1 MGALMASKRRKGR
14 GTLDR
19 AQAFLESF
27 LPSRFIICLSP
38 LLVFSDVI
46 TDILSTFEFAVPSD
60 GGPTEK
66 WWTGLSCFFLY
77 MSFRIQFVRFL
88 RQIPANWSLRRRVY
102 FCNEIGGH
110 LDMRLCSLL
119 KVMTPFS
126 LAFDI
131 FPPTIFARFNIQEM
145 VFFELFMLLF
155 WPIYPIVLVKELFDM
170 VRDSWKRTGQGEGVP
185 FELISMAIIE
195 AMESLS
201 QLAIQTRAY
210 SVGALSESLFVTS
223 AVFSL
228 IGIVKA
234 VLVYLLSYKG
244 SEAGE
249 VMCRLQVDLSRR
261 GLSNLP
267 KSKYIRGDPCVVKEI
282 ILGANNLKNVTAD
295 DWLTFL
301 STFPRLTMI
310 YLGE

>member
-1 MGALMASKRRKGR
+1 
-14 GTLDR
+14 
-19 AQAFLESF
+19 
-27 LPSRFIICLSP
+27 
-38 LLVFSDVI
+38 
-46 TDILSTFEFAVPSD
+46 
-60 GGPTEK
+60 
-66 WWTGLSCFFLY
+66 
-77 MSFRIQFVRFL
+77 
-88 RQIPANWSLRRRVY
+88 
-102 FCNEIGGH
+102 
-110 LDMRLCSLL
+110 
-119 KVMTPFS
+119 
-126 LAFDI
+126 
-131 FPPTIFARFNIQEM
+131 M

-185 FELISMAIIE
+185 FELISVAIIE

-267 KSKYIRGDPCVVKEI
+267 KSKYIRGDPCVVETI
-282 ILGANNLKNVTAD
+282 ILRANNLKNVTAD
-295 DWLTFL
+295 DWSAFL